1 MKNLN
6 SNNRLKVLNRSVA
19 FSRALCAVKKITA
32 VVKGRQLALAAI
44 VAAVSTVAVAAVL
57 TPGFG
62 ILSAPVFA
70 RASFADPTDIQF
82 KVSAR
87 SLFFGRERQNQQVI
101 DVTNARETVMQQ
113 IVIAPGG
120 HTGWHSHPG
129 PVVVLIKSGQMSF
142 YDSEDP
148 TCTVRTYS
156 AGDSFVD
163 RGQGHV
169 HIANNQGN
177 VDLVLWATYFDVP
190 PVDPS
195 VPGSGA
201 FRIDAPDPGH
211 CSPKLANIS
220 ARGLVQTGDNVMIG
234 GFILSGA
241 NDANV
246 IVRAMGPSLPVPGK
260 LEDPS
265 LELFDRNGTSIAMND
280 NWGDTQQA
288 EITATG
294 IPPNDQRESAI
305 VATLSPGA
313 YTAIVRGVN
322 NTTGVALVEVYALQ

>member
-1 MKNLN
+1 MHQSIFNCLN
-6 SNNRLKVLNRSVA
+6 VLNRSVA
-19 FSRALCAVKKITA
+19 RGATTKTTA
-32 VVKGRQLALAAI
+32 CKRRHLARLAAI
-44 VAAVSTVAVAAVL
+44 IAMLPAVAVA
-57 TPGFG
+57 TPASGVKSG
-62 ILSAPVFA
+62 TIFA
-70 RASFADPTDIQF
+70 RASFADATDVEFAIGPNQE
-82 KVSAR
+82 KVVA
-87 SLFFGRERQNQQVI
+87 
-101 DVTNARETVMQQ
+101 VTDARETVTQE

-120 HTGWHSHPG
+120 TTGWHSHPG
-129 PVVVLIKSGQMSF
+129 PVVVLIKAGQMSF

-148 TCTVRTYS
+148 ACTVRTYS

-260 LEDPS
+260 LADPS

-322 NTTGVALVEVYALQ
+322 ETTGVALVEVYALQ